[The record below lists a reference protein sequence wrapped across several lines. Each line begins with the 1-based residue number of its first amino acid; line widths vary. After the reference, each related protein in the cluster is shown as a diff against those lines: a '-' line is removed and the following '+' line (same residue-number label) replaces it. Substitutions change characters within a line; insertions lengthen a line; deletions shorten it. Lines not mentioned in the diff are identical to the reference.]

1 MRLLR
6 WVVGLGCVA
15 TAAPAQVSYQA
26 QQPTQKLLV
35 LPLAPKSGADSAFS
49 IAVTDVAREKLAGMA
64 RYKVQV
70 IAKPKL
76 CEALKASDYPCD
88 VLLDETQANQLG
100 RFLSVNAYTIGTLE
114 RSGGTITATIR
125 VRDIGSSGMAALF
138 TLSSS
143 NPGTAASVGEAIAQR
158 LNNVVR
164 AAEQARECEEQRKK
178 SQFSKAVDA
187 ARKALAIEPNLPAA
201 HICIATVY
209 EAQHMPLD
217 SLLAAYQR
225 AAKGDS
231 LNATAWENIAHV
243 YQQKGDTLK
252 AIDALTHELAGEPH
266 NIQLRLGIAE
276 LLRQQKQYE
285 RAKAILDDGL
295 AKNPNEQRFLEF
307 RQRICIEGEL
317 WRCVLDGFVDVTRN
331 DTSKLADT
339 TVLKAALGAAQQ
351 ISDTQQLL
359 FFSRAAVRH
368 FPKSA
373 AFWKTLGSAYDLK
386 AQKDSSVWAYKQ
398 SLKIEPTDVKASLLV
413 ARGIVEGST
422 WDTAQ
427 ANKLKS
433 DTAALH
439 ALRNAFADR
448 IDSAK
453 AYLAPALSSADSTDR
468 LSASVF
474 MLTAGSKLAQ
484 AGAYDRA
491 YPWLDQLLQLVA
503 LRTPADTV
511 GPRQQIRLQAS
522 FWYGVSSVASLTG
535 PYTAMVK
542 SKSCTEAKAF
552 DDRLVRTKDALIFGA
567 RVHPP
572 TAKQMLENVAKFE
585 AVMPQVK
592 KQFKCKN
599 F

>member
-1 MRLLR
+1 
-6 WVVGLGCVA
+6 
-15 TAAPAQVSYQA
+15 
-26 QQPTQKLLV
+26 
-35 LPLAPKSGADSAFS
+35 
-49 IAVTDVAREKLAGMA
+49 
-64 RYKVQV
+64 
-70 IAKPKL
+70 
-76 CEALKASDYPCD
+76 
-88 VLLDETQANQLG
+88 
-100 RFLSVNAYTIGTLE
+100 
-114 RSGGTITATIR
+114 
-125 VRDIGSSGMAALF
+125 
-138 TLSSS
+138 
-143 NPGTAASVGEAIAQR
+143 
-158 LNNVVR
+158 
-164 AAEQARECEEQRKK
+164 
-178 SQFSKAVDA
+178 
-187 ARKALAIEPNLPAA
+187 
-201 HICIATVY
+201 
-209 EAQHMPLD
+209 
-217 SLLAAYQR
+217 
-225 AAKGDS
+225 
-231 LNATAWENIAHV
+231 
-243 YQQKGDTLK
+243 
-252 AIDALTHELAGEPH
+252 
-266 NIQLRLGIAE
+266 
-276 LLRQQKQYE
+276 LRQQKQYE
-285 RAKAILDDGL
+285 RAKAVLDDGL

-317 WRCVLDGFVDVTRN
+317 WRCVLDGFVEVTRN

-359 FFSRAAVRH
+359 VFSRAAVRH

-373 AFWKTLGSAYDLK
+373 AFWKALGSAYDLK
-386 AQKDSSVWAYKQ
+386 GQKDSSVWAYKQ
-398 SLKIEPTDVKASLLV
+398 SLKIDPTDVKASLLV

-453 AYLAPALSSADSTDR
+453 AYLAPALSSPDSTDR

-474 MLTAGSKLAQ
+474 MLTAGSKVAQ

-491 YPWLDQLLQLVA
+491 YPWLDQLLQLVV

-542 SKSCTEAKAF
+542 SKSCTEAKGF
-552 DDRLVRTKDALIFGA
+552 NDRLGRTKDALIFGA

-572 TAKQMLENVAKFE
+572 TANQMLQNVAKFE

>member
-26 QQPTQKLLV
+26 QQPTEKLLV
-35 LPLAPKSGADSAFS
+35 LPLTPKSPADSVFS

-70 IAKPKL
+70 IPKPKL

-114 RSGGTITATIR
+114 RSGGTIAATIR

-138 TLSSS
+138 TLSAG

-158 LNNVVR
+158 LNTVVR
-164 AAEQARECEEQRKK
+164 AGEQARECEEQRKK

-187 ARKALAIEPNLPAA
+187 ARKAMAIEPNLPAA

-217 SLLAAYQR
+217 SLLTAYQR

-285 RAKAILDDGL
+285 RAKAVLDDGL

-317 WRCVLDGFVDVTRN
+317 WRCVLDGFVEVARN

-351 ISDTQQLL
+351 ISDTQRLL
-359 FFSRAAVRH
+359 FFSRAGVRH

-373 AFWKTLGSAYDLK
+373 AFWKALGSAYDLK
-386 AQKDSSVWAYKQ
+386 GQKDSSVWAYKQ
-398 SLKIEPTDVKASLLV
+398 SLKIDPTDVKASLLV

-439 ALRNAFADR
+439 ALRNALADR

-453 AYLAPALSSADSTDR
+453 TYLAPALSSPDSTDR

-484 AGAYDRA
+484 AGAYERA

-542 SKSCTEAKAF
+542 AKSCTEAKAF
-552 DDRLVRTKDALIFGA
+552 SDRLVRTKEALIFGA

-572 TAKQMLENVAKFE
+572 TANQMLQNVAKFE

>member
-6 WVVGLGCVA
+6 WVVGLVCIA
-15 TAAPAQVSYQA
+15 TAAPAQVSYQQ
-26 QQPTQKLLV
+26 QQPTEKLLV
-35 LPLAPKSGADSAFS
+35 LPLMVKSPGDSAFS
-49 IAVTDVAREKLAGMA
+49 IAVMDVAREKLGQMA

-70 IAKPKL
+70 IPKPKL
-76 CEALKASDYPCD
+76 CEALKASDYACD

-100 RFLSVNAYTIGTLE
+100 RFLSVNAYTTGTLE
-114 RSGGTITATIR
+114 RSGGTIATTVR
-125 VRDIGSSGMAALF
+125 VRDIGSSGLAALF
-138 TLSSS
+138 SVSVS

-158 LNNVVR
+158 LNSLIR
-164 AAEQARECEEQRKK
+164 AAEQARECDEQRKK
-178 SQFSKAVDA
+178 SQFPKALDA
-187 ARKALAIEPNLPAA
+187 ARKALATEPNLPAA

-217 SLLAAYQR
+217 SLVAAYQR

-231 LNATAWENIAHV
+231 LNATAWENIAHL

-252 AIDALTHELAGEPH
+252 AIDALIHELAGEPH
-266 NIQLRLGIAE
+266 NTQLRLGIAE
-276 LLRQQKQYE
+276 LLRQQKRYPQ
-285 RAKAILDDGL
+285 AKGILDDGL
-295 AKNPNEQRFLEF
+295 AKNPNEQRLAEF

-317 WRCVLDGFVDVTRN
+317 WRCVLDGFVEQVKN
-331 DTSKLADT
+331 DPSKAGDS

-351 ISDTQQLL
+351 LSDTQQLL
-359 FFSRAAVRH
+359 FFSHAAVAH

-373 AFWKTLGSAYDLK
+373 AFWKALGSAYELK
-386 AQKDSSVWAYKQ
+386 GQKDSSVWAYKQ
-398 SLKIEPTDVKASLLV
+398 SLKLDPTDVKGSLLV
-413 ARGIVEGST
+413 ARGIVEGT
-422 WDTAQ
+422 TYDTVQ
-427 ANKLKS
+427 ANRLKG
-433 DTAALH
+433 DTAALR
-439 ALRNAFADR
+439 ALRSAFADR

-453 AYLAPALSSADSTDR
+453 AYLAPAVSSSDSTDR
-468 LSASVF
+468 LSAAVF

-503 LRTPADTV
+503 PRTPADTV

-522 FWYGVSSVASLTG
+522 FWYGVSSVASLSA
-535 PYTAMVK
+535 PWTAMTK
-542 SKSCTEAKAF
+542 TKSCSDAKAIS
-552 DDRLVRTKDALIFGA
+552 DRLARTKDALLFGA
-567 RVHPP
+567 SVHRP
-572 TAKQMLENVAKFE
+572 TVNTMLQNVSKFE

>member
-35 LPLAPKSGADSAFS
+35 LPLTPKSAADSAFS

-70 IAKPKL
+70 IPKPKL

-100 RFLSVNAYTIGTLE
+100 RFLSVNAYTIGTLD

-158 LNNVVR
+158 LNTVVR
-164 AAEQARECEEQRKK
+164 AGEQARECEEQRKK
-178 SQFSKAVDA
+178 SQFSKALDA
-187 ARKALAIEPNLPAA
+187 ARKAMAIEPNLPAA
-201 HICIATVY
+201 HICIATAY

-285 RAKAILDDGL
+285 RAKAALDDGL

-351 ISDTQQLL
+351 ISDTQRLL
-359 FFSRAAVRH
+359 FFSLAGVRH

-373 AFWKTLGSAYDLK
+373 AFWKALGSAYDLK
-386 AQKDSSVWAYKQ
+386 GHKDSSVWAYKQ
-398 SLKIEPTDVKASLLV
+398 SLKIDPSDVKASLLV

-439 ALRNAFADR
+439 ASRNAFADR

-453 AYLAPALSSADSTDR
+453 AYLTPALSSPDSTDR

-484 AGAYDRA
+484 AVAFDRA

-542 SKSCTEAKAF
+542 AKSCTEAKAF
-552 DDRLVRTKDALIFGA
+552 DDRLVRTKEALIFGA

-572 TAKQMLENVAKFE
+572 TANQMLQNVAKFE

>member
-35 LPLAPKSGADSAFS
+35 LPLTPKSAADSAFS

-70 IAKPKL
+70 IPKPKL

-138 TLSSS
+138 TLSAS

-317 WRCVLDGFVDVTRN
+317 WRCVLDGFVEQVRS
-331 DTSKLADT
+331 DTAKLADT
-339 TVLKAALGAAQQ
+339 TLLKAALGAAQQ

-386 AQKDSSVWAYKQ
+386 GQKDSSVWAYKQ
-398 SLKIEPTDVKASLLV
+398 SLKIDPTDVKASLLV

-453 AYLAPALSSADSTDR
+453 AYLAPALSSPDSTDR

-552 DDRLVRTKDALIFGA
+552 DDRLVRTKDALTFGA
-567 RVHPP
+567 RVHRP
-572 TAKQMLENVAKFE
+572 TAETMLQNVSKFE

>member
-1 MRLLR
+1 MQMCAAGRFGSIASALRAASTAFENWLFLRCSSHSRAWSAARTTLLR
-6 WVVGLGCVA
+6 RWA
-15 TAAPAQVSYQA
+15 IAAP
-26 QQPTQKLLV
+26 
-35 LPLAPKSGADSAFS
+35 
-49 IAVTDVAREKLAGMA
+49 
-64 RYKVQV
+64 
-70 IAKPKL
+70 
-76 CEALKASDYPCD
+76 
-88 VLLDETQANQLG
+88 
-100 RFLSVNAYTIGTLE
+100 
-114 RSGGTITATIR
+114 
-125 VRDIGSSGMAALF
+125 
-138 TLSSS
+138 
-143 NPGTAASVGEAIAQR
+143 SVGEAIAQR

-164 AAEQARECEEQRKK
+164 AADQARECEEQRKK

-317 WRCVLDGFVDVTRN
+317 WRCVLDGFAEQVRS
-331 DTSKLADT
+331 DTAKLADT
-339 TVLKAALGAAQQ
+339 TLLKAALGAAQQ

-373 AFWKTLGSAYDLK
+373 AFWKALGSAYDLK

-398 SLKIEPTDVKASLLV
+398 SLKIEPTDVKAALLV
-413 ARGIVEGST
+413 ARGTVEGST

-439 ALRNAFADR
+439 ALRNVFADR

-453 AYLAPALSSADSTDR
+453 AYLAPASSSPDSTDR

-535 PYTAMVK
+535 PYTAMIK

-552 DDRLVRTKDALIFGA
+552 NDRLVRTKEALIFGA

-572 TAKQMLENVAKFE
+572 TANQMLQNVAKFE

>member
-6 WVVGLGCVA
+6 WVVGLGSIA
-15 TAAPAQVSYQA
+15 TAAPAQVSYQP
-26 QQPTQKLLV
+26 QQPTEKLLV
-35 LPLAPKSGADSAFS
+35 LPLMVKSPTDSAFS
-49 IAVTDVAREKLAGMA
+49 VAVMDVAREKLGQMA

-76 CEALKASDYPCD
+76 CEALKASDYTCD

-100 RFLSVNAYTIGTLE
+100 RFLSVNAYTTGTLE
-114 RSGGTITATIR
+114 RSGGTVTATVR
-125 VRDIGSSGMAALF
+125 VRDIGGSGLASLF
-138 TLSSS
+138 SVAVS
-143 NPGTAASVGEAIAQR
+143 NPGTAMSVGEAIAQR
-158 LNNVVR
+158 LNNLVR

-453 AYLAPALSSADSTDR
+453 AYLAPALSSPDSTDR

-572 TAKQMLENVAKFE
+572 TANQMLQNVAKFE

>member
-1 MRLLR
+1 
-6 WVVGLGCVA
+6 LGCVA

-70 IAKPKL
+70 IPKPKL

-178 SQFSKAVDA
+178 SQFSKAVDG

-217 SLLAAYQR
+217 SLLGAYQR

-433 DTAALH
+433 DTAGLH
-439 ALRNAFADR
+439 AVRNAFADR

-572 TAKQMLENVAKFE
+572 TANQMLQNVAKFE

>member
-35 LPLAPKSGADSAFS
+35 LPLTPKSAADSAFS

-70 IAKPKL
+70 IPKPKL

-138 TLSSS
+138 TLSAS
-143 NPGTAASVGEAIAQR
+143 NPGTAPSVGEAIAQR

-373 AFWKTLGSAYDLK
+373 AFWKALGSAYDLK

-398 SLKIEPTDVKASLLV
+398 SLKIDPTDVKASLLV

-453 AYLAPALSSADSTDR
+453 AYLAPALSSPDSTDR

>member
-6 WVVGLGCVA
+6 WVVGMGCVA

-35 LPLAPKSGADSAFS
+35 LPLTPKSAADSVFS

-70 IAKPKL
+70 IPKPKL

-100 RFLSVNAYTIGTLE
+100 RFLSVNGYTIGTLE

-143 NPGTAASVGEAIAQR
+143 NPGTAASVGETIAQR

-453 AYLAPALSSADSTDR
+453 AYLAPALSSPDSTDR

-572 TAKQMLENVAKFE
+572 TANQMLQNVAKFE

>member
-26 QQPTQKLLV
+26 QQPTEKLLV
-35 LPLAPKSGADSAFS
+35 LPLTPKSAADSAFS

-70 IAKPKL
+70 IPKPKL

-158 LNNVVR
+158 LNTVVR
-164 AAEQARECEEQRKK
+164 AGEQARECEEQRKK
-178 SQFSKAVDA
+178 SQFSKALDA
-187 ARKALAIEPNLPAA
+187 ARKAMAIEPNLPAA
-201 HICIATVY
+201 HICIATAY

-252 AIDALTHELAGEPH
+252 AIDALNHELAGEPH

-285 RAKAILDDGL
+285 RAKAVLDDGL

-351 ISDTQQLL
+351 ISDTQRLL
-359 FFSRAAVRH
+359 FFSLAGVRH

-373 AFWKTLGSAYDLK
+373 AFWKALGSAYDLK
-386 AQKDSSVWAYKQ
+386 GHKDSSVWAYKQ
-398 SLKIEPTDVKASLLV
+398 SLKIDPSDVKASLLV

-439 ALRNAFADR
+439 ASRNAFADR

-453 AYLAPALSSADSTDR
+453 AYLAPALSSPDSTDR

-542 SKSCTEAKAF
+542 AKSCTEAKAF
-552 DDRLVRTKDALIFGA
+552 DDRLVRTKEALIFGA

-572 TAKQMLENVAKFE
+572 TANQMLQNVAKFE

>member
-35 LPLAPKSGADSAFS
+35 LPLTPKSAADSAFG

-70 IAKPKL
+70 IPKPKL

-100 RFLSVNAYTIGTLE
+100 RFLSVNAYTIGLLE

-138 TLSSS
+138 TLSSG

-158 LNNVVR
+158 LNTVVR
-164 AAEQARECEEQRKK
+164 AAEQARDCEEQRKK
-178 SQFSKAVDA
+178 SQFAKAVDG
-187 ARKALAIEPNLPAA
+187 ARKAMAIEPNLPAA

-285 RAKAILDDGL
+285 RAKAVLDDGL

-317 WRCVLDGFVDVTRN
+317 WRCVLDGFVEVTRN

-359 FFSRAAVRH
+359 VFSRAAVRH

-373 AFWKTLGSAYDLK
+373 AFWKALGSAYDLK
-386 AQKDSSVWAYKQ
+386 GQKDSSVWAYKQ
-398 SLKIEPTDVKASLLV
+398 SLKIDPTDVKASLLV

-453 AYLAPALSSADSTDR
+453 AYLAPALSSPDSTDR

-474 MLTAGSKLAQ
+474 MLTAGSKVAQ

-491 YPWLDQLLQLVA
+491 YPWLDQLLQLVV

-542 SKSCTEAKAF
+542 SKSCTEAKGF
-552 DDRLVRTKDALIFGA
+552 NDRLGRTKDALIFGA

-572 TAKQMLENVAKFE
+572 TANQMLQNVAKFE

>member
-35 LPLAPKSGADSAFS
+35 LPLTPKSAADSVFS

-70 IAKPKL
+70 IPKPKL

-138 TLSSS
+138 TLSAS
-143 NPGTAASVGEAIAQR
+143 NPGTAPSVGEAIAQR

-453 AYLAPALSSADSTDR
+453 AYLASALSSPDSTDR

-567 RVHPP
+567 RVHRP
-572 TAKQMLENVAKFE
+572 TAETMLQNVSKFE

>member
-178 SQFSKAVDA
+178 SQFSKAVDG

-217 SLLAAYQR
+217 SLLGAYQR

-317 WRCVLDGFVDVTRN
+317 WRCVLDGFGEQVRS
-331 DTSKLADT
+331 DTAKLADT
-339 TVLKAALGAAQQ
+339 TLLKAALGAAQQ

-386 AQKDSSVWAYKQ
+386 GQKDSSVWAYKQ
-398 SLKIEPTDVKASLLV
+398 SLKIDPTDVKASLLV

-433 DTAALH
+433 DTAGLH
-439 ALRNAFADR
+439 AVRNAFADR

>member
-1 MRLLR
+1 
-6 WVVGLGCVA
+6 
-15 TAAPAQVSYQA
+15 
-26 QQPTQKLLV
+26 
-35 LPLAPKSGADSAFS
+35 
-49 IAVTDVAREKLAGMA
+49 
-64 RYKVQV
+64 
-70 IAKPKL
+70 
-76 CEALKASDYPCD
+76 

-138 TLSSS
+138 TLSAS
-143 NPGTAASVGEAIAQR
+143 NPGTAPSVGEAIAQR

-317 WRCVLDGFVDVTRN
+317 WRCVLDGFVEQVKN
-331 DTSKLADT
+331 DPSKAGDS

-351 ISDTQQLL
+351 LSDTQQLL
-359 FFSRAAVRH
+359 FFSRAAVAH

-373 AFWKTLGSAYDLK
+373 AFWKALGSAYDLK
-386 AQKDSSVWAYKQ
+386 GQKDSSVWAYKQ
-398 SLKIEPTDVKASLLV
+398 SLKIDLTDVKASLLV

-453 AYLAPALSSADSTDR
+453 AYLASALSSPDSTDR

-567 RVHPP
+567 RVHRP
-572 TAKQMLENVAKFE
+572 TAETMLQNVSKFE

>member
-1 MRLLR
+1 VRLLR

-35 LPLAPKSGADSAFS
+35 LPLTPKSAADSAFS

-70 IAKPKL
+70 IPKPKL

-100 RFLSVNAYTIGTLE
+100 RFLSVNGYTIGTLE

-143 NPGTAASVGEAIAQR
+143 NPGTAASVGETIAQR

-453 AYLAPALSSADSTDR
+453 AYLAPALSSPDSTDR

-572 TAKQMLENVAKFE
+572 TANQMLQNVAKFE

>member
-1 MRLLR
+1 VRLLR

-35 LPLAPKSGADSAFS
+35 LPLTPKSAADSAFS

-70 IAKPKL
+70 IPKPKL

-138 TLSSS
+138 TLSAS
-143 NPGTAASVGEAIAQR
+143 NPGTAPSVGEAIAQR

-373 AFWKTLGSAYDLK
+373 AFWKALGSAYDLRG
-386 AQKDSSVWAYKQ
+386 QKDSSVWAYKQ
-398 SLKIEPTDVKASLLV
+398 SLKIDPTDVKASLLV

-433 DTAALH
+433 DTAG
-439 ALRNAFADR
+439 LRAWRSAFADR

-453 AYLAPALSSADSTDR
+453 AYLASALSSPDSTDR
-468 LSASVF
+468 LSAAVF
-474 MLTAGSKLAQ
+474 ILTAGSKLAQ

-572 TAKQMLENVAKFE
+572 TANQMLQNVAKFE

>member
-6 WVVGLGCVA
+6 WVVGMGCVA

-35 LPLAPKSGADSAFS
+35 LPLTPKSAADSVFS

-70 IAKPKL
+70 IPKPKL

-100 RFLSVNAYTIGTLE
+100 RFLSVNGYTIGTLE

-276 LLRQQKQYE
+276 LSRQQKQYE

-453 AYLAPALSSADSTDR
+453 AYLAPALSSPDSTDR

-503 LRTPADTV
+503 LRTPADTA

-552 DDRLVRTKDALIFGA
+552 DDRLVRTKEALIFGA

-572 TAKQMLENVAKFE
+572 TANQMLQNVAKFE

>member
-1 MRLLR
+1 VRLLR
-6 WVVGLGCVA
+6 WVVGMGCVA

-35 LPLAPKSGADSAFS
+35 LPLTPKSAADSVFS

-70 IAKPKL
+70 IPKPKL

-100 RFLSVNAYTIGTLE
+100 RFLSVNGYTIGTLE

-143 NPGTAASVGEAIAQR
+143 NPGTAASVGETIAQR

-453 AYLAPALSSADSTDR
+453 AYLAPALSSPDSTDR

-572 TAKQMLENVAKFE
+572 TANQMLQNVAKFE

>member
-1 MRLLR
+1 VRLLR

-35 LPLAPKSGADSAFS
+35 LPLTPKSAADSAFS

-70 IAKPKL
+70 IPKPKL

-100 RFLSVNAYTIGTLE
+100 RFLSVNGYTIGTLE

-143 NPGTAASVGEAIAQR
+143 NPGTAASVGETIAQR

-453 AYLAPALSSADSTDR
+453 AYLAPALSSPDSTDR

-552 DDRLVRTKDALIFGA
+552 DDRLVRTKDALTFGA
-567 RVHPP
+567 RVHRP
-572 TAKQMLENVAKFE
+572 TAETMLQNVSKFE